1 MKVKDC
7 KNKNC
12 EHCQRRT
19 FSTYYTPKNYHPIGM
34 SHAYAYCTL
43 HQKRVSE
50 VKKCAKEGAE

>member
-7 KNKNC
+7 KTC
-12 EHCQRRT
+12 EFCERRT
-19 FSTYYTPKNYHPIGM
+19 FSTYHTPKNYHPVGF

-50 VKKCAKEGAE
+50 IKKCQKGGAE